1 MTARSS
7 ESSLTIVLTVEYRMG
22 LAQPATPNK
31 YQQKN
36 LERHTHTQVSHQS
49 GPGRCSAPL
58 WAGESTHFSAC
69 GMFQTIM
76 HSTPNKTKKVWIV

>member
-7 ESSLTIVLTVEYRMG
+7 ESFLTMVLTVEYRMG

-36 LERHTHTQVSHQS
+36 LV
-49 GPGRCSAPL
+49 L
-58 WAGESTHFSAC
+58 ESQLHLPKSLE
-69 GMFQTIM
+69 
-76 HSTPNKTKKVWIV
+76 